1 MLYYTDLDKR
11 IYEMQN
17 QIASSNNIVIVSGY
31 VGFRPIQEL
40 CDMCKGVN
48 ITVIYGMYG
57 SERISLPLHKA
68 LLDIQKN
75 YPNITILP

>member
-31 VGFRPIQEL
+31 VGFRPIHNFAI
-40 CDMCKGVN
+40 CARV
-48 ITVIYGMYG
+48 
-57 SERISLPLHKA
+57 
-68 LLDIQKN
+68 
-75 YPNITILP
+75 